1 LCYNYASWVKK
12 MTKTKMIE
20 INSNQPE
27 KKSEPKRKMVTWLKV
42 FLAVVVIGG
51 IVAAVFVPGDFFQGF
66 LRKKAYEPVVKFD
79 KSETDKKI
87 EKIVKE
93 EPKEEE
99 VLIDVP
105 ITRAEKKEDLE
116 ESPLEIVTDV
126 DIELMVPAEI
136 VFAYLDRVD
145 PNSPSIYGNVDVDEE
160 QVVLIFRL
168 ENLGTQP
175 AYLQGFD
182 VVSSFNTSGALEG
195 NCHFLASIGGT
206 LVKFNYDSNG
216 DFVNWTSFGADVT
229 TSAGNADGC
238 FEYSEMTNLDALLIP
253 GNSEV
258 VFGVIKDT
266 LPYLWVAES
275 LAGGW
280 YTGTESCNT
289 IDAEAKLGTYTVVN
303 ENGVL
308 LNMGVA
314 TDSVIPGMMIF
325 K

>member
-1 LCYNYASWVKK
+1 

-27 KKSEPKRKMVTWLKV
+27 QNPEPKKKMAVGVKV
-42 FLAVVVIGG
+42 LIAVVLVVAVGVGVYFGAQGG
-51 IVAAVFVPGDFFQGF
+51 LFQGRLF
-66 LRKKAYEPVVKFD
+66 KMKSVKTVELV
-79 KSETDKKI
+79 KVPET
-87 EKIVKE
+87 IVLKPSVE
-93 EPKEEE
+93 ELLVPEQVELSPKPI
-99 VLIDVP
+99 IDVP
-105 ITRAEKKEDLE
+105 VVIEAKPIEAVQLDV
-116 ESPLEIVTDV
+116 PIVT
-126 DIELMVPAEI
+126 PAEI

-145 PNSPSIYGNVDVDEE
+145 PNFPSIYGNVDVDEE

-175 AYLQGFD
+175 AYLQGFN
-182 VVSSFNTSGALEG
+182 VVSSFNTSGAFEG

-216 DFVNWTSFGADVT
+216 NFVNWTDFGADVMT
-229 TSAGNADGC
+229 LAGNPDGC
-238 FEYSEMTNLDALLIP
+238 FEYSEIFDSSALLIP

-258 VFGVIKDT
+258 VFGVIKNT
-266 LPYLWVAES
+266 LSYLWTAES
-275 LAGGW
+275 FAGGW
-280 YTGTESCNT
+280 YTGTENCST

-314 TDSVIPGMMIF
+314 ADSVTPGMMIF